1 FLARIA
7 GNVIQ
12 KLYLIVNG
20 QNRNIILVTIN
31 NEKPY
36 EKETKMLK
44 KILKL
49 ENIFR
54 NEQSYF
60 FDRLFSFS

>member
-1 FLARIA
+1 
-7 GNVIQ
+7 
-12 KLYLIVNG
+12 
-20 QNRNIILVTIN
+20 
-31 NEKPY
+31 
-36 EKETKMLK
+36 MLK

-60 FDRLFSFS
+60 LTDYLVFHKQVCKNLK